1 MSIDQ
6 LEVTVIL
13 SEIFR
18 MLFIIFTISVL
29 SVKFMLSFQ
38 KTRKAEIRSRR
49 ELFSLGCAWFTF
61 AIAYIMGT
69 LSFIWIIVYGKPFTN
84 LLLFTIFNVNLAPIV
99 VLSWFYTVF
108 KITEKG
114 VKVKKVKNILFWG
127 CVIFCIIF
135 EAVVL
140 YIEFEL
146 QELSLLGSMQ
156 NDFEYEYSYFL
167 KWIVGFFLV
176 STILVG
182 FYFAHKVHDSEIAK
196 IRLKGIYL
204 LIAFVLLVVSTITDA
219 VIAVIDP
226 IFSLIAKI
234 LLLSCSFT
242 FYIGYFLPEWWLKKF
257 HPHLL

>member
-1 MSIDQ
+1 MSLDQ
-6 LEVTVIL
+6 LEVIIIL
-13 SEIFR
+13 TEIFR

-29 SVKFMLSFQ
+29 FVKFMLSFQ
-38 KTRKAEIRSRR
+38 KTRKTERRSRR
-49 ELFSLGCAWFTF
+49 ELLSLGCAWLTF

-69 LSFIWIIVYGKPFTN
+69 LSFIWIIVYGTPFKN

-99 VLSWFYTVF
+99 VLFWFYTVF
-108 KITEKG
+108 KITEEG
-114 VKVKKVKNILFWG
+114 VKVKIFKKILFWG
-127 CVIFCIIF
+127 CLIFCIVF

-146 QELSLLGSMQ
+146 QDLSLLGSMQ

-167 KWIVGFFLV
+167 KWIVGLLLI

-182 FYFAHKVHDSEIAK
+182 FYFAYKVRNSENSK

-204 LIAFVLLVVSTITDA
+204 FFAFILLVVSTITDA

-226 IFSLIAKI
+226 AFSLIAKI

-242 FYIGYFLPEWWLKKF
+242 FYIGYFLPEWWLKIF